1 MKIITITFVAGL
13 LFSHD
18 SHAQL
23 LPPTVLDELH
33 QQHIQ
38 ASASWQQNWLKAHLE
53 NRINDNFE
61 LLSAYDCPQMY
72 ADGEPEANFMVA
84 LNQLWQEQQGLIY
97 IADNLSLFARQ
108 ENLEFDNLLERNRWL
123 YREYQHNTED
133 NFTPQRAKLLLNR
146 FLYFGLQRK
155 YKEL

>member
-1 MKIITITFVAGL
+1 MKIITITFVASL

-23 LPPTVLDELH
+23 LPLTLVDELH
-33 QQHIQ
+33 QQHLR
-38 ASASWQQNWLKAHLE
+38 ASAAWQQNWLKTHLD
-53 NRINDNFE
+53 NRINDNFA
-61 LLSAYDCPQMY
+61 LLSAYDCPQIY
-72 ADGEPEANFMVA
+72 LDEEPAANFITA

-97 IADNLSLFARQ
+97 MADNLSLFARQ
-108 ENLEFDNLLERNRWL
+108 ENLEFDNLLERNRTL
-123 YREYQHNTED
+123 YTEYQRNTAD